1 MRQSFPAEREDKR
14 RALMGAVEEVRDV
27 LVAGADE
34 AEEIGTLPDATVD
47 ALYQS
52 GLLTL
57 KLPAELGGAEADLLT
72 QLDVIEAVTR
82 IDASAGWCLMIGAA
96 SLGRMGAF
104 LPDEAIETMFVGGR
118 PPKTCGV
125 AMPTGESVPV
135 DGGYLVTGRWSFA
148 SGIRHS
154 QWVSSNTRVA
164 RNDGGAPQLMSVIF
178 PTAKAKIHDNWQA
191 AGLKGTGSN
200 DFSVSNL
207 YVPEAFTLDRASVQP
222 KRGGAIFRM
231 GTPGFVS
238 LEHSAFAF
246 GVARRAL
253 DAVIDLAQSKY
264 RGYRAASPLAL
275 RTSFQKSLGEC
286 ELRLRAARSLVVEI
300 LEGVWD
306 TLCDGGTPDVKMHV
320 DMRSSATFATEV
332 AVDVVTQ
339 AFRYAGGEAVYQP
352 NVLQRCLR
360 DINVAAQ
367 HLMVSDSTYESY
379 GKLALGL
386 PGVDPMD

>member
-1 MRQSFPAEREDKR
+1 
-14 RALMGAVEEVRDV
+14 
-27 LVAGADE
+27 
-34 AEEIGTLPDATVD
+34 
-47 ALYQS
+47 
-52 GLLTL
+52 
-57 KLPAELGGAEADLLT
+57 
-72 QLDVIEAVTR
+72 
-82 IDASAGWCLMIGAA
+82 
-96 SLGRMGAF
+96 
-104 LPDEAIETMFVGGR
+104 
-118 PPKTCGV
+118 
-125 AMPTGESVPV
+125 
-135 DGGYLVTGRWSFA
+135 
-148 SGIRHS
+148 
-154 QWVSSNTRVA
+154 
-164 RNDGGAPQLMSVIF
+164 
-178 PTAKAKIHDNWQA
+178 
-191 AGLKGTGSN
+191 
-200 DFSVSNL
+200 
-207 YVPEAFTLDRASVQP
+207 
-222 KRGGAIFRM
+222 M

-286 ELRLRAARSLVVEI
+286 DLRLRAARSLVVEI

-306 TLCDGGTPDVKMHV
+306 TLCNGGTPDVKMHV

-367 HLMVSDSTYESY
+367 HLMVSNSSYESY